1 MTHCGEKWVNMVEK
15 TPEICTM
22 SENYRRRVDYWI
34 GICDDIIKRGF
45 DRNLVFKRFP
55 EGAARELKKA
65 GNDAVREK
73 ALNYICSQLKRGET
87 VTAPALKNEIK
98 QYEGGDSPTSCP
110 VVKRVPNGTPPT
122 PEIDVK
128 PKKPGY
134 VGCYQPGEIKTTND
148 PPQPSLA
155 QQQANKGA
163 AAEPAPAKP
172 RIPACTR
179 GGTCPKMITDGTRGK
194 VCDMLGVPVNQLPAS
209 GCPFDSAKGFTPAS
223 RLDAAKPLVERPAYK
238 IVPVQLSKQEAE
250 AAIKSVVR
258 GYLTKAQQGIWED
271 IRKSGE
277 CGDTDLEIFEAMID
291 RMGAA

>member
-155 QQQANKGA
+155 QQQATKDA
-163 AAEPAPAKP
+163 LELLPAKP
-172 RIPACTR
+172 LI
-179 GGTCPKMITDGTRGK
+179 
-194 VCDMLGVPVNQLPAS
+194 
-209 GCPFDSAKGFTPAS
+209 PAS
-223 RLDAAKPLVERPAYK
+223 RLDAAKPLIERPAYK
-238 IVPVQLSKQEAE
+238 IVQVQLSKQEAE